1 MGIRKVALA
10 ALVLVVAMTGCN
22 ADRCPL
28 DLFTVRERE
37 CPWCGERRT
46 VYRGETTHRC
56 EARDGK

>member
-1 MGIRKVALA
+1 MRLA
-10 ALVLVVAMTGCN
+10 AILLLLATGCN

-28 DLFTVRERE
+28 DLLTTRERE
-37 CPWCGERRT
+37 CPWCKQTMT